1 MKTEAEMEEEKYEE
15 EDEEEEDAEEEEWEN
30 EETQTILPHDCPV
43 LTPVLTNMI

>member
-1 MKTEAEMEEEKYEE
+1 MKTEEEK
-15 EDEEEEDAEEEEWEN
+15 EEEWED

>member
-15 EDEEEEDAEEEEWEN
+15 EEEKEEKEED

>member
-1 MKTEAEMEEEKYEE
+1 MKTEAEMEKYEE
-15 EDEEEEDAEEEEWEN
+15 EEEEEEWED